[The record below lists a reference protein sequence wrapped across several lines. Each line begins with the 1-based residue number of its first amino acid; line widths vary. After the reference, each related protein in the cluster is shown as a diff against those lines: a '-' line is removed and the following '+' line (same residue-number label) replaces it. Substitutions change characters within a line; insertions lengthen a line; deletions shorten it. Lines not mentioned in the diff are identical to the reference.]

1 MATKKK
7 TFYEILA
14 VSSTATDE
22 EIQANYQS
30 LTFTL
35 RSQKKLFTPD
45 EYEFK
50 LKIIDLAFRTL
61 LNPSSRN
68 AYDAE
73 LAACL
78 VAAGGS
84 TPPAGLVLQPDASAI
99 SLKAEAIALRAEA
112 ISLRV
117 DALAMKSDVAAFS
130 APSIH
135 ETSGQTAVFG
145 LMPNLKKFAMF
156 LGALLA
162 GWMVVQVLSLL
173 VFNRHSNLNDEA
185 AAKANEKVIIQ
196 EYYQTHGVR
205 ASSKAEVQQLE
216 AETRRKEAEE
226 RRIERE
232 NIKAE
237 LEKTK
242 AEEDARRF
250 EEESRR
256 RGEQVSAELRYSENQ
271 AQEQVRREDAEK
283 KREQE
288 QEKKAREKAE
298 NDRIEKEKQRWQETL
313 RR

>member
-14 VSSTATDE
+14 VAPTATDE

-30 LTFTL
+30 LTLTL
-35 RSQKKLFTPD
+35 RSQKKIFTPD
-45 EYEFK
+45 EYELK
-50 LKIIDLAFRTL
+50 LKIIDLAFKTL
-61 LNPSSRN
+61 LNHSSRN

-73 LAACL
+73 LAAGM

-117 DALAMKSDVAAFS
+117 DALAMKSDVAAFG
-130 APSIH
+130 APSIQ
-135 ETSGQTAVFG
+135 EASGQTAVFAV
-145 LMPNLKKFAMF
+145 MPNLRKIAMF
-156 LGALLA
+156 LGVLLA
-162 GWMVVQVLSLL
+162 GWMVVQVFSLL
-173 VFNRHSNLNDEA
+173 MLNRHTSLNDEA

-216 AETRRKEAEE
+216 AEARRKEAED
-226 RRIERE
+226 RQLERE
-232 NIKAE
+232 KIKAE
-237 LEKTK
+237 ENAKDFEK
-242 AEEDARRF
+242 
-250 EEESRR
+250 ESRIR
-256 RGEQVSAELRYSENQ
+256 AEQVSSELRYSENQ
-271 AQEQVRREDAEK
+271 AQEQARREEAEK

-288 QEKKAREKAE
+288 LEKKAREEAE
-298 NDRIEKEKQRWQETL
+298 NNRIEKEKQRWQETL

>member
-14 VSSTATDE
+14 VAPSATDE

-45 EYEFK
+45 EYELK
-50 LKIIDLAFRTL
+50 LKIIDLAFKTL
-61 LNPSSRN
+61 ISPSSRN

-73 LAACL
+73 LAAGM
-78 VAAGGS
+78 VAAGDS
-84 TPPAGLVLQPDASAI
+84 TPPAGLVLQPDSSAI

-130 APSIH
+130 APGIH
-135 ETSGQTAVFG
+135 ETSGQATISA
-145 LMPNLKKFAMF
+145 LTPNLRKIAMF

-162 GWMVVQVLSLL
+162 GWMVVQVFSLL
-173 VFNRHSNLNDEA
+173 MFNRHTSLTEEA
-185 AAKANEKVIIQ
+185 AAKANEKMIIQ
-196 EYYQTHGVR
+196 EYYQKHGVR
-205 ASSKAEVQQLE
+205 ASSKAEVDLLE
-216 AETRRKEAEE
+216 AQAQRKEAEE

-232 NIKAE
+232 K
-237 LEKTK
+237 LK
-242 AEEDARRF
+242 AEEDAKDF
-250 EEESRR
+250 EKESRR
-256 RGEQVSAELRYSENQ
+256 RAEQVSADLRYSESQ
-271 AQEQVRREDAEK
+271 AQEQARREEAEK
-283 KREQE
+283 KWEQD

-298 NDRIEKEKQRWQETL
+298 NDRIEREKQRWQETL